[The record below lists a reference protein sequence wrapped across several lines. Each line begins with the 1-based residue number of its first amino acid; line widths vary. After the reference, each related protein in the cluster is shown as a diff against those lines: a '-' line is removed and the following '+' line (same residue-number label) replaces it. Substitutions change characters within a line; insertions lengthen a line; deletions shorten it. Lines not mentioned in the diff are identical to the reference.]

1 MSEIAEVDPEG
12 RHYSEV
18 GGVGGMAV
26 ILGGGWAGSSSFS
39 MPRPAT
45 TTWNWSAWWKCGRVT
60 APGPFST
67 RKAIGCSAS
76 HAPCQINARSG
87 KCRMD

>member
-1 MSEIAEVDPEG
+1 
-12 RHYSEV
+12 
-18 GGVGGMAV
+18 
-26 ILGGGWAGSSSFS
+26 
-39 MPRPAT
+39 
-45 TTWNWSAWWKCGRVT
+45 VT